1 MQQAFV
7 ASRGR
12 CKSCP
17 VVLAGAE
24 PQRSADEMPAA
35 APQTP
40 PPTASGAPQ
49 DATTSAEHA
58 VMPPPE
64 SAPSEPQGSD
74 GEQSNAM
81 PGDASADAAA
91 PGAAAA
97 EQAAAEAPAPV
108 DMTVRED
115 DVKEAWLANCQA
127 IYEVRR
133 HT

>member
-1 MQQAFV
+1 M
-7 ASRGR
+7 
-12 CKSCP
+12 
-17 VVLAGAE
+17 LAGAE
-24 PQRSADEMPAA
+24 RQKTEEEVPAA

-58 VMPPPE
+58 VMPLSE
-64 SAPSEPQGSD
+64 SAPSQPQGSD
-74 GEQSNAM
+74 GHQSNAM
-81 PGDASADAAA
+81 PGGASADAAA
-91 PGAAAA
+91 AGVPAT

-108 DMTVRED
+108 DLTVRED

-133 HT
+133 HTWPHCKIAF